1 MMNSYLLTS
10 VPINS
15 WHPCRFGNV
24 LPPGQDVAA
33 LVAHG
38 KGPGPVTATVS
49 PSASGGAD
57 VAFVGRTAGPYLLS
71 LVHAASGEALPGS
84 PLQVLHLRFAMPL
97 FGSLPTRGWQPQAHR
112 VWSHACWQSVET
124 ALSLP

>member
-1 MMNSYLLTS
+1 MLQTAGCC
-10 VPINS
+10 
-15 WHPCRFGNV
+15 PCRFGNV
-24 LPPGQDVAA
+24 LPPGQGVAA

-71 LVHAASGEALPGS
+71 LMHAASGEALPGS
-84 PLQVLHLRFAMPL
+84 PLQVLQLRSVMPPASCL
-97 FGSLPTRGWQPQAHR
+97 LMQGQGSQAHNTCA
-112 VWSHACWQSVET
+112 HACWQAVE
-124 ALSLP
+124 AAPFLP